1 MFLRQFWL
9 PGFNFLSKDIGDL
22 VNRCSRGFRV
32 SAQTTAVWSSDSHEC
47 GPAQELMRAKLDEDD
62 FMEAIRDYV
71 EANNILQEMQDLKCE
86 QELRAKLVRPSSY
99 P

>member
-1 MFLRQFWL
+1 
-9 PGFNFLSKDIGDL
+9 
-22 VNRCSRGFRV
+22 
-32 SAQTTAVWSSDSHEC
+32 
-47 GPAQELMRAKLDEDD
+47 MRAKLDEDD